1 VRVSVGY
8 ALGVREREIAAS
20 TIVLLW
26 TSLTSPRSLVAVA
39 LGSWR
44 SRGATSWETESF
56 RRMLDHD
63 NRFDRH
69 SSILIN
75 HSKLERS
82 RNEQRCFGQLSR
94 IE

>member
-39 LGSWR
+39 LGSWPP
-44 SRGATSWETESF
+44 RGATSWETESF
-56 RRMLDHD
+56 RRMPDHD
-63 NRFDRH
+63 SRFDRQ
-69 SSILIN
+69 IR
-75 HSKLERS
+75 RS
-82 RNEQRCFGQLSR
+82 
-94 IE
+94 